1 MDNGKKGNS
10 NQYILIYIYI
20 LVFNCTF
27 HRGSV
32 LNCQN
37 CKNCQNRKN
46 RKGHGFLQN
55 HGATVHSHKEEVLLF
70 LYKNQRWTIGLC
82 LESKFSA
89 SPYMP
94 LPRRSAGISFA
105 VLPSGGKLLHPPF
118 FETFL
123 PIFLQV
129 SK

>member
-1 MDNGKKGNS
+1 MKTNI
-10 NQYILIYIYI
+10 YIIIYI
-20 LVFNCTF
+20 LKYINYYFLSSC
-27 HRGSV
+27 SPIYPLV

-37 CKNCQNRKN
+37 CQNCQNCKN

-55 HGATVHSHKEEVLLF
+55 QGATVHSHKEGVLLF

-82 LESKFSA
+82 LEPKFSA

-94 LPRRSAGISFA
+94 PPGVPSEL
-105 VLPSGGKLLHPPF
+105 VLLSCRPGENYCTHHF